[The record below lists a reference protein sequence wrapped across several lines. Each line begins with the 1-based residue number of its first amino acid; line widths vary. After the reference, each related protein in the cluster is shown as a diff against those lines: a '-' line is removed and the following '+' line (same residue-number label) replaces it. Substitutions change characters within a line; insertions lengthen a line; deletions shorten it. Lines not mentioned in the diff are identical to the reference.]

1 MNVTSNHLDVAP
13 FPEDQHDVHADPGEE
28 LSKRG
33 EYFGHPVGKSKPGYE
48 QICFLVSHNYNFTD
62 DANASPILICKIR
75 KGQELKAKCI
85 AKKVGNFSIPSGS
98 PHQLH
103 RVSPKSM
110 PSGLRVLPWLLNMT
124 LTISYGIHPIGLKP
138 M

>member
-1 MNVTSNHLDVAP
+1 MLHHSLKTNTMFMQIQERNYRS
-13 FPEDQHDVHADPGEE
+13 EE
-28 LSKRG
+28 SILVIRWVKVSQATNNG
-33 EYFGHPVGKSKPGYE
+33 
-48 QICFLVSHNYNFTD
+48 CFLVLHNYDFTD
-62 DANASPILICKIR
+62 DSNASPILICKIR

-85 AKKVGNFSIPSGS
+85 AKKVGNFSFPSGS

-110 PSGLRVLPWLLNMT
+110 PSGLHVLLWLLNMT
-124 LTISYGIHPIGLKP
+124 LTTSYGIRPIGLKP